1 MPRRDGPYPKAHR
14 LDKQASLS
22 ITTNLRLRLRQ
33 IKIPLPY
40 MTILPTALGVA
51 TQQLNALESVYI
63 HYQSHQSLHRASYIK
78 NI

>member
-1 MPRRDGPYPKAHR
+1 
-14 LDKQASLS
+14 
-22 ITTNLRLRLRQ
+22 
-33 IKIPLPY
+33 